1 MSIIELKNVSKSFR
15 ILNRHEGLFGS
26 LKDLFS
32 NDYRTVK
39 AVENISFSIEK
50 GETVGFVGPNGA
62 GKSTTIKM
70 MCGVLESSHGDILVN
85 NYVPYKDR
93 KEYVRTIGV
102 VYGQRTQLWWE
113 LPVIESF
120 KIHKEI
126 YKISQKDYEENMQCF
141 EELVNIKCLYST
153 PVKFLSLGQ
162 RMLCDIIAAFLHN
175 PSIIYLD
182 EPTIGLDISVKNKI
196 RTIIKELNE
205 RKNTTVLLTTHDI
218 SDIEVICKRII
229 IIDKGTIVYDGDIQK
244 INALFGAYRTLKLDV
259 DISEN
264 EISNKMYCKFNSL
277 KTASIKKQKDGWISL
292 TFNQDEIPLLEILN
306 FLTSQYPIKDIK
318 VEDIETESII
328 RKIYDG
334 ELTKQ

>member
-1 MSIIELKNVSKSFR
+1 
-15 ILNRHEGLFGS
+15 
-26 LKDLFS
+26 
-32 NDYRTVK
+32 
-39 AVENISFSIEK
+39 
-50 GETVGFVGPNGA
+50 
-62 GKSTTIKM
+62 
-70 MCGVLESSHGDILVN
+70 
-85 NYVPYKDR
+85 
-93 KEYVRTIGV
+93 
-102 VYGQRTQLWWE
+102 
-113 LPVIESF
+113 
-120 KIHKEI
+120 
-126 YKISQKDYEENMQCF
+126 MQCF

-306 FLTSQYPIKDIK
+306 FLTTNIQ
-318 VEDIETESII
+318 
-328 RKIYDG
+328 
-334 ELTKQ
+334 